1 MKKEKD
7 ILIRVSSELKEKVI
21 VLAKAEGLS
30 VSAFIRQLLTK
41 LIK

>member
-7 ILIRVSSELKEKVI
+7 ILIRVSSELKEKAI